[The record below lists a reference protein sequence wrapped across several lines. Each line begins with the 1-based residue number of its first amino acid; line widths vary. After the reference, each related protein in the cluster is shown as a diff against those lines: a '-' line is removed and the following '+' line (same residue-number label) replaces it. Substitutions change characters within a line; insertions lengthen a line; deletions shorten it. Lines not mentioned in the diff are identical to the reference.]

1 MPKLLENTL
10 EFKEI
15 LNIINEQ
22 IAMLHNELDRSLL
35 DQNSNI
41 EYLAVKRL
49 AYKELIDVFEPNL
62 TIIKRRFLWKL

>member
-1 MPKLLENTL
+1 LPKLLENTL

>member
-22 IAMLHNELDRSLL
+22 ITMLHNELDRSLL
-35 DQNSNI
+35 DQNSNV

-49 AYKELIDVFEPNL
+49 AYKELIDVFETKFNNN
-62 TIIKRRFLWKL
+62 

>member
-49 AYKELIDVFEPNL
+49 AYKELIDVFEPKFNSN
-62 TIIKRRFLWKL
+62 

>member
-49 AYKELIDVFEPNL
+49 AYKELIDVFETKFNSN
-62 TIIKRRFLWKL
+62 

>member
-22 IAMLHNELDRSLL
+22 ITMLHNELDRSLL

-49 AYKELIDVFEPNL
+49 AYKELIDVFETKFNNN
-62 TIIKRRFLWKL
+62 

>member
-49 AYKELIDVFEPNL
+49 AYKELIDVFETKFNNN
-62 TIIKRRFLWKL
+62 

>member
-22 IAMLHNELDRSLL
+22 ISMLHNELDRSLL
-35 DQNSNI
+35 DQNRNI
-41 EYLAVKRL
+41 EHLAVKRL
-49 AYKELIDVFEPNL
+49 AYKELIDVFETKFNNN
-62 TIIKRRFLWKL
+62 

>member
-22 IAMLHNELDRSLL
+22 ITMLHNELDRSLL
-35 DQNSNI
+35 DQNSNV

-49 AYKELIDVFEPNL
+49 AYKELIDVFETKFNSN
-62 TIIKRRFLWKL
+62 

>member
-35 DQNSNI
+35 DQNSNV

-49 AYKELIDVFEPNL
+49 AYKELIDVFETKFNNN
-62 TIIKRRFLWKL
+62 

>member
-1 MPKLLENTL
+1 LPKLLENTL

-49 AYKELIDVFEPNL
+49 AYKELIDVFETKFNSN
-62 TIIKRRFLWKL
+62 

>member
-35 DQNSNI
+35 DQNSNV

-49 AYKELIDVFEPNL
+49 AYKELIDVFETKFNSN
-62 TIIKRRFLWKL
+62 

>member
-1 MPKLLENTL
+1 LPKLLENTL

-49 AYKELIDVFEPNL
+49 AYKELIDVFETKFNNN
-62 TIIKRRFLWKL
+62 

>member
-22 IAMLHNELDRSLL
+22 ISMLHNELDRSLL

-49 AYKELIDVFEPNL
+49 AYKELIDVFETKFNNN
-62 TIIKRRFLWKL
+62 

>member
-1 MPKLLENTL
+1 LPKLLENTL

-22 IAMLHNELDRSLL
+22 ITMLHNELDRSLL

-49 AYKELIDVFEPNL
+49 AYKELIDVFETKFNNN
-62 TIIKRRFLWKL
+62 